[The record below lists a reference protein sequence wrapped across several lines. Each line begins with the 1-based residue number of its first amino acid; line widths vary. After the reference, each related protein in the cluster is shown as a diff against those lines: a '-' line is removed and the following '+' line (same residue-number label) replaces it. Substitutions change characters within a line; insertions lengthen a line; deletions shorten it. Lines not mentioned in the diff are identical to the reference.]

1 MLVEKLFQN
10 INEVFALDN
19 PFETHKIR
27 TVFDNLLRE
36 LDKMF
41 GKEDPCSYEKMY
53 DMISALSAAERERAF
68 IVGYKTAVQL
78 LLEGTATDLG
88 PD

>member
-1 MLVEKLFQN
+1 MLVEKLYQN
-10 INEVFALDN
+10 INEAFALDN

-27 TVFDNLLRE
+27 TAFDNLLHE
-36 LDKMF
+36 LDKML

-53 DMISALSAAERERAF
+53 GMILALSTAERERAF

-78 LLEGTATDLG
+78 LLEGTAIDLG
-88 PD
+88 LD